1 MDPSTLLTLSA
12 CLLVAL
18 CLILV
23 PMAPGGVVDTRDFS
37 ALPRW
42 QYRLF
47 NVFLVSLGLAS
58 LTTATFAVLGTE
70 VFFAAVVIGLL
81 YVLVFALDLAKVFP
95 VVEDPLPPQLLVLEV
110 LDLAL
115 GGVLVVVAVEGLL
128 G

>member
-1 MDPSTLLTLSA
+1 M
-12 CLLVAL
+12 
-18 CLILV
+18 
-23 PMAPGGVVDTRDFS
+23 DTRDFS